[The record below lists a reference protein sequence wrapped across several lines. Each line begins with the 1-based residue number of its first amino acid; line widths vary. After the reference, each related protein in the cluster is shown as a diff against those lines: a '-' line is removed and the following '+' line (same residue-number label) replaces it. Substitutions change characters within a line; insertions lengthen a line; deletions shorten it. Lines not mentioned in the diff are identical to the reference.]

1 MTAEPKALIL
11 RHGDVCRPWQR
22 LNIDLIGP
30 LPASEDNHKYIL
42 SVVDMFTRYGIAI
55 PLVDKSMVVVSR
67 AMVDHVI
74 SPHGCPE
81 EIFSDNGSELVGAA
95 FRQAV
100 KSLGISQKFIT
111 HFVPKRVAAL
121 NALTGLYN
129 EFLGP

>member
-1 MTAEPKALIL
+1 MAFVKACEICAKTKVTAEPKAPIL

-22 LNIDLIGP
+22 LNVDLIGP
-30 LPASEDNHKYIL
+30 LPASEDNHRYIL

-81 EIFSDNGSELVGAA
+81 EIFSDNGSEFVGAA

-111 HFVPKRVAAL
+111 PFRP
-121 NALTGLYN
+121 
-129 EFLGP
+129 